1 MSKAGTKVHYIGSGL
16 YTPEIFAEEA
26 KKFGVSRGFPIK
38 TAMGLGFGDKVL
50 LAEDLGDARA
60 NLFGGFTITGFTP
73 LNITEEQRKKLFS
86 ILKVKDD
93 KEKNNKTAPVSV
105 RRMCGTYTEISRVD
119 VNYDINSLK
128 DCLKA
133 LQIVCPESKML
144 LNGVYFDI
152 EPLEYYP
159 ICHSRTITYADN
171 LDISSVKIKGK
182 TETKAQIV
190 NVGQYSKK

>member
-1 MSKAGTKVHYIGSGL
+1 MKTGVKVHYIGSGL

-38 TAMGLGFGDKVL
+38 TGMGLDFGDKVL
-50 LAEDLGDARA
+50 LAEDLGNAKA
-60 NLFGGFTITGFTP
+60 NFFGGFTVTGFTP
-73 LNITEEQRKKLFS
+73 LNITDEQRKKLRS
-86 ILKVKDD
+86 ILKTKD
-93 KEKNNKTAPVSV
+93 EKDAKKADPPVAV
-105 RRMCGTYTEISRVD
+105 RRMCGTYIEVSRD
-119 VNYDINSLK
+119 TIDYDINSLK

-133 LQIVCPESKML
+133 LKIVCPEAKML

-171 LDISSVKIKGK
+171 LDMSAVKVKGK
-182 TETKAQIV
+182 TEIKAQIV
-190 NVGQYSKK
+190 NVDHYSKK